1 MESGERRAESRESG
15 ESVAPPDFDLP
26 HPSRHPP
33 PSSLL
38 PPLWNLPVYFHFL
51 SLCYLPRC
59 RLRRAMP
66 TPLQPWIHHKAW
78 RATKGRTNPVFLP
91 TFHLFGRTL
100 TRRWALKFIPV
111 SRSAD
116 AMRWRQSTGVCTA
129 AHGSGARGFGARIH
143 ARTSET
149 MGRCQSTGKGVP
161 HRLVVLEAV
170 EPAHDLPCRSF
181 LFSVNAM
188 RGERRAAKR

>member
-1 MESGERRAESRESG
+1 MGDSGSFVGNVREREPGIVSGLMGDRGSSILQCSIEPIIISGLMGDRGSFTRSKSSREWSTARTFATHDGYVPQLRLQRGEWRERRGQRVESGERRAESRESG

-78 RATKGRTNPVFLP
+78 RATKGRT
-91 TFHLFGRTL
+91 TL
-100 TRRWALKFIPV
+100 SFYLHFI
-111 SRSAD
+111 S
-116 AMRWRQSTGVCTA
+116 
-129 AHGSGARGFGARIH
+129 
-143 ARTSET
+143 
-149 MGRCQSTGKGVP
+149 
-161 HRLVVLEAV
+161 LVGL
-170 EPAHDLPCRSF
+170 
-181 LFSVNAM
+181 
-188 RGERRAAKR
+188 